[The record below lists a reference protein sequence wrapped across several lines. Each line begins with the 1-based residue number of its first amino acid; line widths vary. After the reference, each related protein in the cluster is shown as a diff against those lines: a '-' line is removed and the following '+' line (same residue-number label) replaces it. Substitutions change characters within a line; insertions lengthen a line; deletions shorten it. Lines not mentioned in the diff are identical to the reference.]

1 MPVMDKIVSL
11 AKRRGFIFQGSDIY
25 GGYQGFWDY
34 GPAGTEMKNNIK
46 REWWKYM
53 VYDHENVVGIDAAI
67 IMNPLVW
74 EKSGHLKA
82 FTDPL
87 VECVNCNKRYR
98 VDYLTNDSDLENIRQ
113 RYLNVVEILHKRIDE
128 DIRGMKNINE
138 TVDLMNK
145 NALIDSKTKN
155 DIILGL
161 KKIFDQHD
169 LSSKEKLKQSEFV
182 INEGLE
188 SFKLLGKMVRLHLN
202 EQVKCP
208 NCGEY
213 NIWTEPKTFNLMT
226 EVLLG
231 TTEPKEKSYLRGEI
245 TQGAFVNF
253 KNVVD
258 STRVKIPFGIA
269 QIGKAFRNEITP
281 GNFTFRSREF
291 EQMELE
297 YFVKPDEK
305 ESRETFEY
313 FKDMRKKWYQDL
325 GIRSEKLRYR
335 DHEPDKIAHYARYAT
350 DLEYDAPFGWSEFE
364 GIHHRG
370 DYDLGNHNLTY
381 KDNLTGEEYTPW
393 VIETS
398 GGVDRAFLFF
408 LVDSYREDG
417 DRIYLKLHPKIAPYK
432 VAVFP
437 LLANKPE
444 LVSKAREIYS
454 SLKSQSLSCTWD
466 DRGNIGKRYFA
477 QDEIGTPWCVT
488 IDFES
493 LNDGCV
499 TVRDR
504 DTAAQERIAIDK
516 LAEYFQNR
524 LV

>member
-1 MPVMDKIVSL
+1 MDLMEKVTSL
-11 AKRRGFIFQGSDIY
+11 AKRRGFIFAGSEIY

-34 GPAGTEMKNNIK
+34 GPTGTELKNNVK
-46 REWWKYM
+46 REWWKTM
-53 VYDHENVVGIDAAI
+53 VYSREDVVGIDAAI
-67 IMNPLVW
+67 IMNPTVW

-87 VECVNCNKRYR
+87 VECKIC
-98 VDYLTNDSDLENIRQ
+98 
-113 RYLNVVEILHKRIDE
+113 HKRFRSDNEEVKGVHEREHKDE
-128 DIRGMKNINE
+128 K
-138 TVDLMNK
+138 
-145 NALIDSKTKN
+145 
-155 DIILGL
+155 
-161 KKIFDQHD
+161 
-169 LSSKEKLKQSEFV
+169 
-182 INEGLE
+182 
-188 SFKLLGKMVRLHLN
+188 
-202 EQVKCP
+202 
-208 NCGEY
+208 

-258 STRVKIPFGIA
+258 STRVKIPFGIG

-281 GNFTFRSREF
+281 GNLTFRSREF

-305 ESRETFEY
+305 ESQKTFEE
-313 FKDMRKKWYQDL
+313 FKEIRLNWYKNL
-325 GIRSEKLRYR
+325 GMDSKKLRFH
-335 DHEPDKIAHYARYAT
+335 DHEPEKRAHYAKYAT
-350 DLEYDAPFGWSEFE
+350 DIEYEAPFGWSEME

-370 DYDLGNHNLTY
+370 DYDLGNHGLKY
-381 KDNLTGEEYTPW
+381 HDNLTNEEYTPW

-398 GGVDRAFLFF
+398 GGVDRAALFF
-408 LVDSYREDG
+408 LIDSYREDG
-417 DRIYLKLHPKIAPYK
+417 ERVYLKLDPRLAPYK

-437 LLANKPE
+437 LLANKLE
-444 LVSKAREIYS
+444 LLEKARGIYKDLKK
-454 SLKSQSLSCTWD
+454 SLVVTWD

-488 IDFES
+488 VDFQT
-493 LNDGCV
+493 LDDGSV

-504 DTAAQERIAIDK
+504 DSGKQERVDIDK
-516 LAEYFQNR
+516 LLEYFQNG
-524 LV
+524 LAG